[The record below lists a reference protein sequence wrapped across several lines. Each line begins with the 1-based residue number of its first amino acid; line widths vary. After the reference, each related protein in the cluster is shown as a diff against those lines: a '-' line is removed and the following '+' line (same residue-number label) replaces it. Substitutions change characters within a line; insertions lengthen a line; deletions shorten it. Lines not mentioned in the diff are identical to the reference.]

1 MNVAITPTAE
11 ALLEQLIAL
20 GQGSPEVIIEQA
32 LQTLYQERSSD
43 PTLGFPDLTE
53 AAIIQENEQRWSV
66 FQQNPSTGIAQAD
79 VEARL
84 SRRGQLN

>member
-32 LQTLYQERSSD
+32 LQALYQQQAID
-43 PTLGFPDLTE
+43 TTLGFPELAE
-53 AAIIQENEQRWSV
+53 AAIVEENEQRWAT
-66 FQQNPSTGIAQAD
+66 FQQNPSTGISQAD

>member
-32 LQTLYQERSSD
+32 LQTLYQQQAID
-43 PTLGFPDLTE
+43 TTLGFPDRTE
-53 AAIIQENEQRWSV
+53 GAIVEENEQRWAI
-66 FQQNPSTGIAQAD
+66 FQQNPSTGISQAD

-84 SRRGQLN
+84 NGRGQLN

>member
-1 MNVAITPTAE
+1 MNIAITPTAK

-32 LQTLYQERSSD
+32 LQTLYQQQSID
-43 PTLGFPDLTE
+43 TTLGFRDLTD
-53 AAIIQENEQRWSV
+53 AAIVEENEQRWAT
-66 FQQNPSTGIAQAD
+66 FQQNPSTGISQAD